1 MAGNI
6 EEFEQ
11 KKATTKARLDELK
24 AKLEAHKKKLDEQT
38 KEAEALDETVPA
50 DKEKKEKL
58 LQDLKTE
65 GDRQRQEIFAQID
78 EWIAYYKGPDTEN
91 QEFIKMLSGVRVDV
105 EKIFAETVIGDLKA
119 QLDAL
124 KKRLSSLDTPDENP
138 MEDVE
143 INEVKAKLDKIKHP
157 EVQDIVAA
165 LPEAQSGIGGT
176 LGKLTKMMKP
186 LMKMFSGLMIEFKKM
201 MIGINPFAKPA
212 EKQQAMAE
220 IKQMKEDYE
229 NKYGPEDLRALLTQ
243 VAKKLGYTKFIF
255 REGMQDSAGYERFK
269 EIQKRDPNKPKEQ
282 LVKELI
288 EEYVGDKNAEATELK
303 TRDHHIT
310 LFAFMKGKKAKVV

>member
-1 MAGNI
+1 
-6 EEFEQ
+6 
-11 KKATTKARLDELK
+11 
-24 AKLEAHKKKLDEQT
+24 
-38 KEAEALDETVPA
+38 
-50 DKEKKEKL
+50 
-58 LQDLKTE
+58 
-65 GDRQRQEIFAQID
+65 
-78 EWIAYYKGPDTEN
+78 
-91 QEFIKMLSGVRVDV
+91 
-105 EKIFAETVIGDLKA
+105 
-119 QLDAL
+119 
-124 KKRLSSLDTPDENP
+124 